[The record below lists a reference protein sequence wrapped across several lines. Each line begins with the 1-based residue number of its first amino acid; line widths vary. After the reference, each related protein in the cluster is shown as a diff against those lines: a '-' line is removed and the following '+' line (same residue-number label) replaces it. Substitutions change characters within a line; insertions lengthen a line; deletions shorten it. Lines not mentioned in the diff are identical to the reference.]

1 MKQTIDKEFW
11 DNKYEAN
18 KTGWDIGYV
27 STPIK
32 EYIDQVDN
40 KELRIL
46 IPGAGNSYEAE
57 YLHNQGFTNV
67 TVIDISEQP
76 LKNIKTR
83 TPSFPSLN
91 LLYQDFFDLKGEFDI
106 IIEQTFFCALDP
118 TLRQD
123 YVNKIHDLL
132 SEQGKLV
139 GLMFDAPLNTE
150 HPPFGGKKKDYKT
163 LFEPKF
169 NLKTIE
175 LAYNSIKSRA
185 GKEVF
190 VNFIKK

>member
-1 MKQTIDKEFW
+1 MKQTIDKAFW
-11 DNKYEAN
+11 DNKYQDN
-18 KTGWDIGYV
+18 NIGWDIGYV

-32 EYIDQVDN
+32 EYIDQIEN

-83 TPSFPSLN
+83 IPSFPSIN
-91 LLYQDFFDLKGEFDI
+91 LLYQDFFNLKGEFDI
-106 IIEQTFFCALDP
+106 IIEQTFFCALDT
-118 TLRQD
+118 TLRLD
-123 YVNKIHDLL
+123 YVNKMHDLL
-132 SEQGKLV
+132 SEKGKLV
-139 GLMFDAPLNTE
+139 GLLFDTPLNTE
-150 HPPFGGKKKDYKT
+150 HPPFGGKKEDYKT

-175 LAYNSIKSRA
+175 LAYNSIEPRA

>member
-1 MKQTIDKEFW
+1 M
-11 DNKYEAN
+11 
-18 KTGWDIGYV
+18 
-27 STPIK
+27 
-32 EYIDQVDN
+32 
-40 KELRIL
+40 
-46 IPGAGNSYEAE
+46 
-57 YLHNQGFTNV
+57 
-67 TVIDISEQP
+67 
-76 LKNIKTR
+76 
-83 TPSFPSLN
+83 
-91 LLYQDFFDLKGEFDI
+91 
-106 IIEQTFFCALDP
+106 DP

-123 YVNKIHDLL
+123 YVNKVHDLL

-190 VNFIKK
+190 VNFMKK

>member
-57 YLHNQGFTNV
+57 YFHNQGFNNV
-67 TVIDISEQP
+67 TVVDISEQP
-76 LKNIKTR
+76 LKNIKI
-83 TPSFPSLN
+83 FLILKVSLT
-91 LLYQDFFDLKGEFDI
+91 LL
-106 IIEQTFFCALDP
+106 
-118 TLRQD
+118 
-123 YVNKIHDLL
+123 
-132 SEQGKLV
+132 
-139 GLMFDAPLNTE
+139 
-150 HPPFGGKKKDYKT
+150 
-163 LFEPKF
+163 
-169 NLKTIE
+169 
-175 LAYNSIKSRA
+175 
-185 GKEVF
+185 
-190 VNFIKK
+190 